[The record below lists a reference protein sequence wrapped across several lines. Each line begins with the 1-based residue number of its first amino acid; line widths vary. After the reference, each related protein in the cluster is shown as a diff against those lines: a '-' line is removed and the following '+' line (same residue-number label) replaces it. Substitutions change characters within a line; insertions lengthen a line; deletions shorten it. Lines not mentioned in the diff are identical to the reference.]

1 MNNTDHGGAALA
13 LLDLVTQINENYPEY
28 ELIVVTGKK
37 NNLNVKLTEIGIE
50 NYFFPFRNFIS
61 SYKKPA
67 ILWTILYKI
76 RHYIGNRMALKK
88 NRKKN

>member
-37 NNLNVKLTEIGIE
+37 NNLNVKLTE
-50 NYFFPFRNFIS
+50 
-61 SYKKPA
+61 
-67 ILWTILYKI
+67 
-76 RHYIGNRMALKK
+76 
-88 NRKKN
+88 